1 MAKVFARLNLTTQ
14 AAVKDIPADCRAVIE
29 QYFPQ
34 GMKTF
39 TKFLYHH
46 TGMDL
51 NKLTPEVKTFKRLSQ
66 AEIDK
71 CTENNG
77 VLLIQFNYN
86 GQQGIFILTS
96 AITSFYS
103 ENKREEEFISVK
115 GRDYRML
122 GRPKNVVFVI
132 NQPETWYKAW
142 AFTFPEGSSTM
153 DLRNQRSENKK
164 GAIFRT
170 PKELQYWMSDYDK
183 NGYKIEKNKYKKMLE
198 QIRQEDGRWAKKTES
213 LMLEFLDIQKKAIAA
228 KKLDNIKYELQWAM
242 EAISNACLKSLPTSY
257 YDDKERAKAFNKS
270 EEQMEKLKKVAKDN
284 NIL

>member
-14 AAVKDIPADCRAVIE
+14 AAVKDIPADCRAAIE

-34 GMKTF
+34 GMKNF
-39 TKFLYHH
+39 TKFLYQH

-77 VLLIQFNYN
+77 ALFIQFNYN
-86 GQQGIFILTS
+86 GQHGIFILTS
-96 AITSFYS
+96 GITSFYS
-103 ENKREEEFISVK
+103 ENKREGEFISVK

-132 NQPETWYKAW
+132 NQPETTYKAW

-153 DLRNQRSENKK
+153 DLKNQRRENKK
-164 GAIFRT
+164 GALFRT

-183 NGYKIEKNKYKKMLE
+183 NGYKIDKNKYKKMLE
-198 QIRQEDGRWAKKTES
+198 LIRQEDGRWAKKTES
-213 LMLEFLDIQKKAIAA
+213 LMLEFLDIQKKAVAA
-228 KKLDNIKYELQWAM
+228 GKLIDIKYKLQWAM
-242 EAISNACLKSLPTSY
+242 EALSDACLRSLPTSY
-257 YDDKERAKAFNKS
+257 YDDKEKVKAFDKAEKNMESLRKQAK
-270 EEQMEKLKKVAKDN
+270 EEG
-284 NIL
+284 IL

>member
-1 MAKVFARLNLTTQ
+1 MTKVFARLNLTTQ
-14 AAVKDIPADCRAVIE
+14 AAVKDIPADCRAAIE

-39 TKFLYHH
+39 TKFLYRY

-77 VLLIQFNYN
+77 ALLIQFNYN
-86 GQQGIFILTS
+86 GQHGIFILTS
-96 AITSFYS
+96 GITSFYS

-132 NQPETWYKAW
+132 NQPETIYKAW

-164 GAIFRT
+164 GAILRT
-170 PKELQYWMSDYDK
+170 PKELQYWLSDYDK
-183 NGYKIEKNKYKKMLE
+183 SGYRINKNKYKKMLE
-198 QIRQEDGRWAKKTES
+198 QIRQEGGIWAKKTDAA
-213 LMLEFLDIQKKAIAA
+213 MREFLDIQNKAVAA
-228 KKLDNIKYELQWAM
+228 KKLKNITYVLKITMDRINDAVR
-242 EAISNACLKSLPTSY
+242 KSLPSSY
-257 YDDKERAKAFNKS
+257 YDDKEKAKAFESLESSLMSLRKRAK
-270 EEQMEKLKKVAKDN
+270 EEG
-284 NIL
+284 IL

>member
-1 MAKVFARLNLTTQ
+1 MVKIFERLNLTTQ
-14 AAVKDIPADCRAVIE
+14 AAVKDIPADCRAAIE

-39 TKFLYHH
+39 TKFLYRHI
-46 TGMDL
+46 GMDL
-51 NKLTPEVKTFKRLSQ
+51 NTLTPEVKTFKRLSQ

-71 CTENNG
+71 CTENG
-77 VLLIQFNYN
+77 GALLIQFNYN

-96 AITSFYS
+96 GITSFYS

-132 NQPETWYKAW
+132 NQPETIYKAW

-170 PKELQYWMSDYDK
+170 PKELQYWSWNYDK
-183 NGYKIEKNKYKKMLE
+183 SGYQIDKNKYKKMLE
-198 QIRQEDGRWAKKTES
+198 EIRQEGGTWAKKTDS
-213 LMLEFLDIQKKAIAA
+213 LMRDFLDIQNKTVGSKKF
-228 KKLDNIKYELQWAM
+228 KDLQFYFTDAM
-242 EAISNACLKSLPTSY
+242 EKISNAALRSMAGY
-257 YDDKERAKAFNKS
+257 YSDKERFKAFDEAEASMKR
-270 EEQMEKLKKVAKDN
+270 LKEKVASAGI
-284 NIL
+284 NI

>member
-14 AAVKDIPADCRAVIE
+14 AAVKDIPADCRAAIE

-34 GMKTF
+34 GMKNF
-39 TKFLYHH
+39 TKFLYRHI
-46 TGMDL
+46 GMDL
-51 NKLTPEVKTFKRLSQ
+51 NKLTPEVKTFKRLNQ

-77 VLLIQFNYN
+77 ALLIQFNYN
-86 GQQGIFILTS
+86 GQHGIFILTS
-96 AITSFYS
+96 GITSFYS

-115 GRDYRML
+115 DRDYRML

-170 PKELQYWMSDYDK
+170 PKELQYWLSDYDK
-183 NGYKIEKNKYKKMLE
+183 SGYRIDKNKYKKMLE
-198 QIRQEDGRWAKKTES
+198 QIRQEGGVWAKKAEA
-213 LMLEFLDIQKKAIAA
+213 LLQEFFDIQKKAAA
-228 KKLDNIKYELQWAM
+228 VKKLDDIKYELKWAM
-242 EAISNACLKSLPTSY
+242 EAISDACLKSLPTSF
-257 YDDKERAKAFNKS
+257 YDDKEKAKAFNKA
-270 EEQMEKLKKVAKDN
+270 EEKMENLKKQAKEKG
-284 NIL
+284 IL